1 MAARPPAGTGGS
13 ARLVPCRPAVT
24 IAFRDYSWTPLH
36 APRPVLDRLD
46 LAVEPGE
53 RVLLVG
59 PSGSGKSTALHA
71 AAGALGATLVGESS
85 GSVEVAGRIGMV
97 TQNPSSSI
105 VADRIGRD
113 VAFGPE
119 NLGLPR
125 DEIWR
130 RVRSALESVG
140 LHHELDRFTH
150 ALSGGERHRLAL
162 AGALATRPDVL
173 LLDEPTSML
182 DPDLAAEVRDSVLR
196 VVDDRTLVVVEHR
209 FEPWLDHVDRVVV
222 LEAGRIILDGTVA
235 EFLGAAVP
243 DALWMPGRPAPVPAT
258 IPAELVRPVA
268 EATVE
273 IRDLV
278 IDQVTRTLRGT
289 ERTRAVD
296 AMTLTLSPGTT
307 TALIGPSGA
316 GKSSALL
323 GLGGLL
329 KPVSGQWT
337 GPDELG
343 WCPQDPEVG
352 FVARSVRLELEATPR
367 ALDRPVD
374 VDALLE
380 VIGLAGRGDDHPY
393 RLSGGEQ
400 RRLALA
406 AAVAHRPGLVLADEP
421 TVGQD
426 RGTWAVVAGWL
437 GTAAGCGATV
447 AVSTHDADLPRDR
460 DIVLKGGAVVG

>member
-1 MAARPPAGTGGS
+1 M
-13 ARLVPCRPAVT
+13 T

-36 APRPVLDRLD
+36 AARPVLDRLD
-46 LAVEPGE
+46 LAVGPGE

-71 AAGALGATLVGESS
+71 VAGALGTTLVGESR
-85 GSVEVAGRIGMV
+85 GEVEVTGRIGMV

-119 NLGLPR
+119 NLGLSR
-125 DEIWR
+125 DEIWH
-130 RVRSALESVG
+130 RVEESLEAVDLRYG
-140 LHHELDRFTH
+140 LDRFTS

-182 DPDLAAEVRDSVLR
+182 DPDLAVEVRDAVLR
-196 VVDDRTLVVVEHR
+196 VVGERSLVVVEHR
-209 FEPWLDHVDRVVV
+209 FEPWLEHVDRVIV
-222 LEAGRIILDGTVA
+222 LDRGRIVFDGTVA
-235 EFLGAAVP
+235 DFLTAGVP
-243 DALWMPGRPAPVPAT
+243 DELWMPGRPAPVPAAV
-258 IPAELVRPVA
+258 PEDLVRPAGPVVV
-268 EATVE
+268 EAH
-273 IRDLV
+273 DLV
-278 IDQVTRTLRGT
+278 VDRVTRTLRGT

-296 AMTLTLSPGTT
+296 GLSLSLAAGTT
-307 TALIGPSGA
+307 TALVGSSGA

-323 GLGGLL
+323 ALGGLL
-329 KPVSGQWT
+329 PPTAGRVVA
-337 GPDELG
+337 PDEVG
-343 WCPQDPEVG
+343 WCPQDPELG
-352 FVARSVRLELEATPR
+352 FVARTVRLELEATPH
-367 ALDRPVD
+367 ALGRGVD

-406 AAVAHRPGLVLADEP
+406 AVTAHRPGLVLADEP

-426 RGTWAVVAGWL
+426 RGTWALVAGWL
-437 GTAAGCGATV
+437 ATAASCGATV

-460 DIVLKGGAVVG
+460 DVVMKAGAVIA

>member
-1 MAARPPAGTGGS
+1 MS
-13 ARLVPCRPAVT
+13 V
-24 IAFRDYSWTPLH
+24 AFRDFSWTPLH
-36 APRPVLDRLD
+36 AGRPVLDRLD
-46 LAVEPGE
+46 LRIEPGE

-71 AAGALGATLVGESS
+71 VAGALGTTLVGEAS
-85 GSVEVAGRIGMV
+85 GDVEVTGRLGMV

-130 RVRSALESVG
+130 RVDAALAAVG
-140 LHHELDRFTH
+140 LDYGRERFTS

-162 AGALATRPDVL
+162 AGALATEPDLL

-182 DPDLAAEVRDSVLR
+182 DGDLAAEVRDAVLQ
-196 VVDDRTLVVVEHR
+196 VVGERTLVVVEHR

-222 LEAGRIILDGTVA
+222 LENGRLVFDGSVPQ
-235 EFLGAAVP
+235 FLRAAVPGELWMPGLPAPVPAAVP
-243 DALWMPGRPAPVPAT
+243 DALVAPWGQVT
-258 IPAELVRPVA
+258 VRA
-268 EATVE
+268 
-273 IRDLV
+273 RDLV
-278 IDQVTRTLRGT
+278 VDRVTRTLRGT

-296 AMTLTLSPGTT
+296 GLSVTLSPHTV
-307 TALIGPSGA
+307 TALTGPSGA
-316 GKSSALL
+316 GKSTALL
-323 GLGGLL
+323 ALGGLVGL
-329 KPVSGQWT
+329 TSGDVEA
-337 GPDELG
+337 PDELG
-343 WCPQDPEVG
+343 WCPQDPELG
-352 FVARSVRLELEATPR
+352 FVARSVRAELEASPQAR
-367 ALDRPVD
+367 GREVD

-406 AAVAHRPGLVLADEP
+406 AAAAHRPGLVLADEP

-426 RGTWAVVAGWL
+426 RGTWALVAGWL
-437 GTAAGCGATV
+437 GSAARAGATV
-447 AVSTHDADLPRDR
+447 AVSTHDAQLPRDR
-460 DIVLKGGAVVG
+460 EVLMRGGVAVA